1 MNKTRLEN
9 FSDGVFAIAVTLLVL
24 NIKIPDA
31 HSLDSDGLNRA
42 LLAMVPH
49 VLTFVFTFMVVG
61 VFWVG
66 HHRIFSFVHILDSGL
81 LWLNIIYLL
90 FVAILPFPAAILSE
104 NPFLPTAI
112 ILYCVSLTIIA
123 SMHFLFMTYIYEHKE
138 IKDDILTR
146 SVYRWGMKNALVA
159 PIFYLVAAAVSFISV
174 YISFVLILLVMVF
187 YIFFAGRKLEN
198 RLIRE
203 SSERGRKNRE
213 G

>member
-31 HSLDSDGLNRA
+31 NSLDGDGLTRA
-42 LLAMVPH
+42 LLGMVPH
-49 VLTFVFTFMVVG
+49 VLTFVFTFIVVG

-66 HHRIFSFVHILDSGL
+66 HHRIFTFVHMLDTGL
-81 LWLNIIYLL
+81 LWLNVIYLM

-104 NPFLPTAI
+104 NPFLPAAI
-112 ILYCVSLTIIA
+112 ILYCVSLAIIA
-123 SMHFLFMTYIYEHKE
+123 SIHLLFMMYIYGHKE
-138 IKDDILTR
+138 IKDDILTYD
-146 SVYRWGMKNALVA
+146 VYRWGMRNAKIGPVL
-159 PIFYLVAAAVSFISV
+159 YLVAAAASFVSV
-174 YISFVLILLVMVF
+174 YISFTLISLVMVF

-203 SSERGRKNRE
+203 SSEKGRK
-213 G
+213 